1 MIRTHLLKAA
11 AAAAVVTYA
20 TATMYPA
27 AGVVTSAGPE
37 VAEVRL
43 YTGPEGNTTSIS
55 NADADYMPGDVVALL
70 MHDNCTPD
78 DLTDDVPLVARY
90 IGWID
95 GAGVMH

>member
-1 MIRTHLLKAA
+1 MMRAHLFRAA

-20 TATMYPA
+20 TATMYPT
-27 AGVVTSAGPE
+27 AGVVTAAGPE

-43 YTGPEGNTTSIS
+43 YTGPEGNIVTIS

-70 MHDNCTPD
+70 MHDNATPEAA
-78 DLTDDVPLVARY
+78 DDVPVIARY

-95 GAGVMH
+95 EAGVMH